1 MEHFTVRFEPDG
13 TSISMHG
20 GATILEAAE
29 QAGIILDNICGGSG
43 TCGKCAVAVEGIR
56 EKVLACQYLIDRDLT
71 VVLEAGAK
79 LFEQRILQQGID
91 RQIEIAPS
99 IVEANPDLV
108 KTPGCI
114 FGVAVDI
121 GTSTVVAKLLDMVDG
136 SCKGQAAA
144 SNPQIRYGDDVI
156 SRIIYAQTDEGLKK
170 LNKSIIDCI
179 NELINQLCEQAKI
192 QRANIYEITVAAN
205 TTMNHILLKL
215 PTKQL
220 GQAPYQ
226 AYSVKAH
233 NMSAKQAGIDINA
246 QGQLYSIE
254 NIAGFVGADTTA
266 VAVAV
271 AIDQVEKMTL
281 VVDIGTNGE
290 IILGNKEGLCA
301 ASCAA
306 GPAFEGARISQG
318 SRAIE
323 GSIERVIV
331 NDDDI
336 DIDVIGGGAAKSI
349 CGSGLIDAVA
359 VLIELGLLDN
369 TGKLLF
375 ANEVDANLPKK
386 IIKRLVEK
394 NGQPAF
400 IFANNKNTN
409 EPVILTQQDIRET
422 QLAKAAIRSGIVLLQ
437 EKLNIADEDIEQVLL
452 AGAFGNYIQRDSA
465 KRIGLLPN
473 VDVKKIHFIGNAACS
488 GAEMVLLSKKAR
500 KQAKELSKIIEYV
513 ELANSNKF
521 QTVFADC
528 LMFDAK

>member
-43 TCGKCAVAVEGIR
+43 TCGKCAVFVEGVR
-56 EKVLACQYLIDRDLT
+56 EKVLACQYLIDSDLT
-71 VVLEAGAK
+71 VVLEVGAK
-79 LFEQRILQQGID
+79 LFEQRILQNGID

-114 FGVAVDI
+114 FGIAVDI

-156 SRIIYAQTDEGLKK
+156 SRIIYAQTKEGLEK

-179 NELINQLCEQAKI
+179 NELISQLCTQANI
-192 QRANIYEITVAAN
+192 RRTSIYEITVAAN

-233 NMSAKQAGIDINA
+233 DIEAKQAGIDINA
-246 QGQLYSIE
+246 QGRLYSIE

-271 AIDQVEKMTL
+271 GIDQVEKMTL
-281 VVDIGTNGE
+281 IVDIGTNGE
-290 IILGNKEGLCA
+290 IVLGNKDALYA

-323 GSIERVIV
+323 GAIERVIV
-331 NDDDI
+331 NDEDI
-336 DIDVIGGGAAKSI
+336 DIDVIGGRTAKTI
-349 CGSGLIDAVA
+349 CGSGLIDAIA

-369 TGKLLF
+369 TGKLMS
-375 ANEVDANLPKK
+375 ADKAGNELPEK
-386 IIKRLVEK
+386 IIKRLIDK

-400 IFANNKNTN
+400 ILANSENGSK
-409 EPVILTQQDIRET
+409 PVILTQQDIRET
-422 QLAKAAIRSGIVLLQ
+422 QLAKAAIRAGVVLLQ
-437 EKLNIADEDIEQVLL
+437 EKLNIADEDLEQVLL

-465 KRIGLLPN
+465 KRIGLLPD

-488 GAEMVLLSKKAR
+488 GAEMVLVSKKAR
-500 KQAKELSKIIEYV
+500 KQAKELSETIEYV
-513 ELANSNKF
+513 ELASSDKF

-528 LMFDAK
+528 LMFDIK